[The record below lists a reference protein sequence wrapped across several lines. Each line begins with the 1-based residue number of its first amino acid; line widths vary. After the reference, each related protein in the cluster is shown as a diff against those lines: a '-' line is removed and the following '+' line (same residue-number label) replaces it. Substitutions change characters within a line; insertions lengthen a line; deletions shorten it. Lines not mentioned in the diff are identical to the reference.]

1 MDTKVARSQVRMSK
15 LGWGILLVVS
25 FLFILNGATW
35 FFVGPTVMMNYV
47 TQIGGAPLSQMIQN
61 LTPVAAHFARNTR
74 QVAILDLAFGL
85 MAFIVTLE
93 GYRYGSRWAWI
104 AAWMIVIEPA
114 LIGLLY
120 LPGVPLAF
128 DNLGMFLFAAVALA
142 GQLLAYRGLS
152 TD

>member
-1 MDTKVARSQVRMSK
+1 MDTKVAKSQVRMSK

-25 FLFILNGATW
+25 SLFILDGMVW

-74 QVAILDLAFGL
+74 QVAIWLISFGL
-85 MAFIVTLE
+85 MAFIITLE
-93 GYRYGSRWAWI
+93 GYRYGSRWAWN
-104 AAWMIVIEPA
+104 ATWMIVLAPA
-114 LIGLLY
+114 LVGLLY

-128 DNLGMFLFAAVALA
+128 DNLGMFLFAAVALV